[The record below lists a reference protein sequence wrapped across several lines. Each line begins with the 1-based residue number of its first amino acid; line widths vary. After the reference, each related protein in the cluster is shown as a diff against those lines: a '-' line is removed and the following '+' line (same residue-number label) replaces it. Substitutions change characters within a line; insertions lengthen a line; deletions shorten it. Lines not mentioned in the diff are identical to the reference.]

1 MMPRRSRPVL
11 IAGIASLSALLMPGG
26 REACAQQ
33 INLSN
38 TRGLDFGRF
47 VAASGGTVI
56 VSPTGGGPTR
66 TGGVIL
72 LNSPTASPATFTVS
86 KSGNGGGNKA
96 IIISLPA
103 NGSTQLTSGSS
114 SMAVNA
120 FTNSPAT
127 LTVVTSTG
135 TTLSVGATLTVAA
148 NQPPGSYSGSFP
160 LIVNYQ

>member
-1 MMPRRSRPVL
+1 MMRRRSRPIF
-11 IAGIASLSALLMPGG
+11 IAGIASLSALLMPAG

-56 VSPTGGGPTR
+56 VSPTGGRTR

-72 LNSPTASPATFTVS
+72 LNSPTANPATFIVS
-86 KSGNGGGNKA
+86 KSSNGGTNKA

-103 NGSTQLTSGSS
+103 NGSTRLTSGSN
-114 SMAVNA
+114 SMAVDA
-120 FTNSPAT
+120 FVSSPAT
-127 LTVVTSTG
+127 LTTVTTTG
-135 TTLSVGATLTVAA
+135 TTLSVGATLTVAG
-148 NQPPGSYSGSFP
+148 NQAPGTYSGSFP
-160 LIVNYQ
+160 VTVNFQ